1 MKINFLTIGSFKDIM
16 KAMNPFLTKNAAA
29 PKHTQFKHTMLGEEG
44 TIKYIRTPPKSPV
57 PQVKNLYLE
66 E

>member
-1 MKINFLTIGSFKDIM
+1 M

-29 PKHTQFKHTMLGEEG
+29 SKHTQFKHAMLGEEG
-44 TIKYIRTPPKSPV
+44 TIKYIQTPAKSPV
-57 PQVKNLYLE
+57 PPVKNLYLE